1 MRFQVPQ
8 YIEVEDKIFGPL
20 TFKQFIYVAGAIGI
34 CVIFFT
40 LFSKFLA
47 FVASAPIVA
56 LGAALAFFKVN
67 DRPFTLVLEDLLKF
81 YSGSK
86 LYIWRK
92 DEKVVKREVVEPSKA
107 NTQMALPKL
116 SGSKL
121 RDLTFAL
128 DVKQQ
133 SNPVTEKDLEAWG
146 FIIKQW
152 LKAELLHNRLY
163 L

>member
-20 TFKQFIYVAGAIGI
+20 TFKQFIYVAGSVGVG
-34 CVIFFT
+34 VIAFT
-40 LFSKFLA
+40 LLPKLLA
-47 FVASAPIVA
+47 FLLAAPILA
-56 LGAALAFFKVN
+56 LGLAMAFFKMN
-67 DRPFTLVLEDLLKF
+67 DRPFPLILEDLFKF
-81 YSGSK
+81 YVSSR

-92 DEKVVKREVVEPSKA
+92 DEKAAPSQVVGQEQAPTSLYV
-107 NTQMALPKL
+107 PKL

-133 SNPVTEKDLEAWG
+133 NNPVTQEDKE
-146 FIIKQW
+146 
-152 LKAELLHNRLY
+152 
-163 L
+163 